1 MPKILVCS
9 DGSNYSLEAC
19 RYAAWLAKLSQ
30 ASVTILY
37 VSPVRKYEIPA
48 IADLSGSLGIQP
60 YEDLVSQ
67 MQAIEVHKARFIRE
81 HSLKPFADLDAE
93 STLHFVHETGI
104 VIDVIERYAKSADL
118 VVIGKRGEN
127 ADFAKLHLGSMLER
141 VVRAVHCP
149 CLVTARSYRPIKRI
163 ALAYDGGASCQKA
176 LQYLAHHSELNEIE
190 LHVLTVSETGKED
203 VAADRLAEAETS
215 LKNADISAS
224 YQLLSGLVVNA
235 LSDYVQEAQI
245 DLLVA
250 GAYGHSRIR
259 ELLIGSTTT
268 ELLRNCRIPVLCFR

>member
-1 MPKILVCS
+1 MPNILVCS
-9 DGSNYSLEAC
+9 DGSNYSQEAC
-19 RYAAWLAKLSQ
+19 HYAAWMAKLTQ
-30 ASVTILY
+30 ANVTVLY
-37 VSPVRKYEIPA
+37 VSPVRNYEIPA

-60 YEDLVSQ
+60 YENLVSQ
-67 MQAIEVHKARFIRE
+67 MQAIEAHKARFIRE
-81 HSLKPFADLDAE
+81 QSLQPFSDLEAG
-93 STLHFVHETGI
+93 STLNFVHETGI
-104 VIDVIERYAKSADL
+104 VIDVIENYAKSADL
-118 VVIGKRGEN
+118 VIVGKRGEN
-127 ADFAKLHLGSMLER
+127 ANFAKLHLGSMLER

-149 CLVTARSYRPIKRI
+149 CLVTARSYKPIQRI

-176 LQYLAHHSELNEIE
+176 LHYLAHHPELNAIE
-190 LHVLTVSETGKED
+190 LHVLTVSESGHED
-203 VAADRLAEAETS
+203 LAASRLAEAEAAMKT
-215 LKNADISAS
+215 ADISAS

-235 LSDYVQEAQI
+235 LSDYVQEAQV